1 MNAPDD
7 PTYALLSTESDVP
20 RPHVLR
26 EGTLAACLDELKEAV
41 LLDVVACNRS
51 RLEITATRTGGRR
64 PEVVTALIVQTTGH
78 GY

>member
-1 MNAPDD
+1 MSPADE
-7 PTYALLSTESDVP
+7 PTYSLISAESDIP
-20 RPHVLR
+20 RPQVLR

-51 RLEITATRTGGRR
+51 RLEIVAIRTGGHLA
-64 PEVVTALIVQTTGH
+64 EVVTALIVQTTGR